1 MRKTLFEFKEINP
14 VKEKNKLIVKGVF
27 IECNKK
33 NLNGRI
39 YPLEVVKKE
48 VERYKKEFIEK
59 NNAVGELNHPK
70 IEEVTN
76 IDLTRVSHKII
87 DLYQV
92 GDDFYGVAEIL
103 DTPCGKIVKKLIE
116 GGVRLGVSSR
126 GIGSTENVGGV
137 ERVKDD
143 YTLITI
149 DIVQHPSAP
158 SAYINPIYESK
169 KIIINN
175 KGNNMNKRKEI
186 NIKER
191 IKNLIDI

>member
-1 MRKTLFEFKEINP
+1 MKKTLFEFKEINP
-14 VKEKNKLIVKGVF
+14 IRERNKLLIKGIF

-48 VERYKKEFIEK
+48 VERFKKEFIEK

-92 GDDFYGVAEIL
+92 GEDFYGVAEIL
-103 DTPCGKIVKKLIE
+103 DTPCGQIVKKLIE

-158 SAYINPIYESK
+158 SAYVNPIYENK
-169 KIIINN
+169 NIYENKEKNN
-175 KGNNMNKRKEI
+175 KKRIVKI

-191 IKNLIDI
+191 IKNLIEI